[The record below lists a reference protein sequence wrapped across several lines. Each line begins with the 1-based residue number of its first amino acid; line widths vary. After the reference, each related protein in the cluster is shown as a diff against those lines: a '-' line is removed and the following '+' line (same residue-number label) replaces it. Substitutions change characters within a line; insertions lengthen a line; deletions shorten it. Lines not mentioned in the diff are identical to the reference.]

1 MYVHINQ
8 STCLSIN
15 HLSLS
20 LSPASAAPGG
30 GPPPRPRRASSSVP
44 LAAQRALGG
53 SRAHVAP
60 PGAFLDAIKKGRD
73 AALAANTF
81 TKQVV
86 EVEDF
91 RCFVQMIK
99 KEYKWTLEENPWEE
113 VLPPSYKLDIY
124 SSSGVLIFPS
134 VDRLSTLYKMVPFGK
149 AEPTIRDYD
158 SCGVSHMSAGSSLEW
173 HFDHEVNYVCGDEH
187 TAFIVVKIPGTSPP
201 SLWDSSSTAVP
212 ETLTSLDVE
221 KIVRAKFFIEHDDK
235 LDKPCWLDKTIVQS
249 ERDTWRTAATAGDIQ
264 YKTLFEKHSALQGD
278 YLKLAIEK
286 EELQDKHDEVVQQH
300 LALQKKNS
308 KITMEFFDIQKEM
321 KDMQEKHVQ
330 DQVQSETDN
339 QSMATALYDIHKA
352 MECGIC
358 LETLSDEVACSMSLP
373 CCHVV
378 HTGCH
383 EKQTQ
388 KDVCAHCRGKVS
400 TWHKFSG
407 FTAICTTLKKY
418 KFPDQ

>member
-1 MYVHINQ
+1 MY
-8 STCLSIN
+8 SSLLS
-15 HLSLS
+15 S
-20 LSPASAAPGG
+20 LSPGTGG

-44 LAAQRALGG
+44 LAARRALGG

-60 PGAFLDAIKKGRD
+60 PDAFLDAIKKSSA
-73 AALAANTF
+73 AALATNTF

-91 RCFVQMIK
+91 RTYVQVYDSRK
-99 KEYKWTLEENPWEE
+99 PYTLEECAWEE
-113 VLPPSYKLDIY
+113 VLGPSHKINVDC
-124 SSSGVLIFPS
+124 SSGVVIFPS
-134 VDRLSTLYKMVPFGK
+134 VDVSPATHYKMMPFGNI
-149 AEPTIRDYD
+149 EPTIRDYHG
-158 SCGVSHMSAGSSLEW
+158 SGVSDLQAGSSLEW
-173 HFDHEVNYVCGDEH
+173 RFDQHVYFTTDNLEVY
-187 TAFIVVKIPGTSPP
+187 FMVVKIPGSPP
-201 SLWDSSSTAVP
+201 PSVWNRSTSAQP
-212 ETLTSLDVE
+212 EIQTSLDVE
-221 KIVRAKFFIEHDDK
+221 KLVRAKFFIRTNEK
-235 LDKPCWLDKTIVQS
+235 MEEPCWYRTTIFES
-249 ERDTWRTAATAGDIQ
+249 ECNSWKMAANAGDAQ

-286 EELQDKHDEVVQQH
+286 DELQDKHDEVVQQY
-300 LALQKKNS
+300 LAVQKQNS
-308 KITMEFFDIQKEM
+308 KITHQLFDIQKEM

-330 DQVQSETDN
+330 DQVQSKTDN
-339 QSMATALYDIHKA
+339 QNMATALYDIHKA

-358 LETLSDEVACSMSLP
+358 LEMLSDEVACSMSLP

-383 EKQTQ
+383 EKQKK
-388 KDVCAHCRGKVS
+388 KDVCAHCRDKVN